1 MKITA
6 ISGWALPCDWFAEQ
20 IAARFENSRVQVI
33 YPENPLDAEEARR
46 LLAGAPADLYLGY
59 SLGSLWL
66 LTYRDFLPAP
76 AVKAILAPILA
87 FTREQDRGGKTSGT
101 QLKYLIKVLT
111 RSSENNSPLIDFYA
125 NCDFPYPPSL
135 LKDLPERS
143 VLIEGLKFLQ
153 SVSVDPESAQ
163 DFQVIMGEK
172 DVLLDAEKLRS
183 LMPQLQIVEGAGHTP
198 APLLEHLANT
208 LILRDQKA

>member
-1 MKITA
+1 MDLLSQLKVRY
-6 ISGWALPCDWFAEQ
+6 E
-20 IAARFENSRVQVI
+20 AATDVIYLTGRNFVLRVGSFENIDRD
-33 YPENPLDAEEARR
+33 PLVASSGQEARN
-46 LLAGAPADLYLGY
+46 LM
-59 SLGSLWL
+59 
-66 LTYRDFLPAP
+66 
-76 AVKAILAPILA
+76 
-87 FTREQDRGGKTSGT
+87 
-101 QLKYLIKVLT
+101 LT
-111 RSSENNSPLIDFYA
+111 RSSGNNSPLIDFYA

-135 LKDLPERS
+135 LKDLPKRS

-172 DVLLDAEKLRS
+172 DVLLDAGKLRS